1 MLVLKDVKYI
11 ETPSNSPYIKNYL
24 KVKAFILD
32 NLFKVESVDDY
43 IYLNLNLFVNSNRSK
58 KEIFE
63 GIFGRAYR
71 DDGDGKRSYLSTDT
85 TIDQLCKYKL
95 LRQESNDI
103 FIAGNFALLKF
114 PSFNILELITQREAD
129 ILEEVPCIDLN
140 SNGIINKDIFE
151 LCIKE
156 PHISNK
162 PKYLSRKEHWRV
174 SILGNDLKTDELIEK
189 IYRVFLENDHAS

>member
-43 IYLNLNLFVNSNRSK
+43 IYLNLNLFVFKSK
-58 KEIFE
+58 KEIFKE
-63 GIFGRAYR
+63 VFGGSYR

-95 LRQESNDI
+95 LRQESNDV

-129 ILEEVPCIDLN
+129 ILEETPCIDLN

-162 PKYLSRKEHWRV
+162 PRYISRKKHWRV
-174 SILGNDLKTDELIEK
+174 SILENSLKADELIGK
-189 IYRVFLENDHAS
+189 IYKVFLENFRK